1 MAATSKAHFGPSPD
15 YISKHRSQHPSSRT
29 IVVTGA
35 TAGIGLA
42 ITNHLLSSPAQHLLI
57 LTGRKTDVLDDFR
70 SKNTGRV
77 IAKPGDMDDLAYV
90 KSILSDVELDGR
102 LDALVLNHGTLGTCV
117 RIAEMDVEDWERTFR
132 INVSSCVALI
142 QSSLPL
148 LRAAQGRI
156 VFTSSGAANTGYTS
170 WGAYGASKAA
180 MNHLAMTLKNEEPD
194 VTSVSIRPGMVDTA
208 MQGDI
213 RDKYLQ
219 NMDEKDR
226 GKFAHAK
233 KEGKLLPP
241 EKPGHVIAE
250 LALRADKELSGLFLS
265 WDDAKLADYR
275 S

>member
-1 MAATSKAHFGPSPD
+1 MAAASKAHFGPSPD
-15 YISKHRSQHPSSRT
+15 YISKHRSQYPQSRT
-29 IVVTGA
+29 ILVTGA

-42 ITNHLLSSPAQHLLI
+42 IADSLLSSPAQHLLI
-57 LTGRKTDVLDDFR
+57 LTGRKTDVLDGLR
-70 SKNTGRV
+70 SKNPGRV
-77 IAKPGDMDDLAYV
+77 IAKPGDMDDL
-90 KSILSDVELDGR
+90 
-102 LDALVLNHGTLGTCV
+102 T
-117 RIAEMDVEDWERTFR
+117 
-132 INVSSCVALI
+132 
-142 QSSLPL
+142 LPL
-148 LRAAQGRI
+148 LRAAKGRI

-226 GKFAHAK
+226 GKFANAK

-250 LALRADKELSGLFLS
+250 LALRAEKELSGLFL
-265 WDDAKLADYR
+265 R
-275 S
+275 